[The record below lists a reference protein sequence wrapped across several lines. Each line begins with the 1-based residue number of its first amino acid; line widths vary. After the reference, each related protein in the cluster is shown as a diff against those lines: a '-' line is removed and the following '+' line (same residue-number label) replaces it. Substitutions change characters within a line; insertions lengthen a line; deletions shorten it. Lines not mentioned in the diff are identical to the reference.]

1 MPDVLYTKKTDAI
14 AYQKEVGGQI
24 VKVEDADGTVHG
36 WKVLPEIIEGSTRGP
51 NPSELPPS
59 AAEEQK
65 NYLRKLEKAGS
76 PQKKNMGGVVVP
88 AGPILGQ
95 LKDELGYTQGGM
107 SFPKRGPI
115 RYSEGGAV
123 KGKTFRGS
131 F

>member
-24 VKVEDADGTVHG
+24 VKVEDADGTVNG

-65 NYLRKLEKAGS
+65 NYLRKLA
-76 PQKKNMGGVVVP
+76 KK
-88 AGPILGQ
+88 
-95 LKDELGYTQGGM
+95 
-107 SFPKRGPI
+107 S
-115 RYSEGGAV
+115 YSEGGAV